1 MARCTSLR
9 PAMKT
14 RIKPRPY
21 TRWRALPL
29 DRLAKEAGMQLH
41 FETEELDVLANM
53 LLEEKRRSP
62 SASALSTEDILDR
75 VLARKLQFG
84 FRRTGLPAG
93 PGYCAQTKRHR

>member
-1 MARCTSLR
+1 
-9 PAMKT
+9 
-14 RIKPRPY
+14 
-21 TRWRALPL
+21 
-29 DRLAKEAGMQLH
+29 MQLH

-84 FRRTGLPAG
+84 FDELDYLLGLATAHKQSVIDEISRTQDAKSEAGLEHRKLLLERVMDKLIEA
-93 PGYCAQTKRHR
+93 CAML